1 MKSPRWTPPSHP
13 EQHSGTSAMPLL
25 LGMVLL
31 STVSNGVLAAAVQG
45 RPLLSE
51 ADFLGEM
58 PVVLS
63 ATRMAQPLSE
73 TPAATT
79 LIDRQMIE
87 ASGARSI
94 VDVFRLVPGLL
105 VGYESGN
112 RPVVSTH
119 GFGDVFARRM
129 QVLIDGRSVY
139 VPAYGGVPWTDLP
152 LALEDV
158 ERIEVV
164 RGPNAASYGANS
176 FLGIIS
182 ITTRKPRDAKGI
194 QARLNAG
201 TQSIRDAVLRTGDHV
216 GKLDYHLTVGMQ
228 QDDGFRVRYD
238 RQQHQFL
245 TTALSYPWGGS
256 DSIDAQ
262 LGYSGGV
269 NEKGSFDDILNAPR
283 DQQAI
288 SRFEQLR
295 WQHDLGQGNNFTLQF
310 YHNYNELD
318 EQFTTAPI
326 LVSVPPIPPFTI
338 QVPINYDVTSE
349 RYDLELQNAFG
360 ISREL
365 RGVWGVGWRVDQV
378 VSPGFLGTS
387 VRQENRARR
396 IFLNM
401 EWRTTQKLTVNAG
414 AMWEHDEIV
423 GGDLSPRVA
432 FNYQLTQRQTL
443 RASASRA
450 TRNPVLVEERGNLR
464 ICADPACS
472 LYDQIFLSSGGLEP
486 ETIVSQDIGYFARV
500 RGNLTL
506 DVRVYQDRLR
516 GLIDIYPRAYPQDLV
531 DSSADDF
538 INGYNARVKG
548 VETQITFRPNFR
560 DRVILGYAYTHIES
574 NEGQPN
580 YSESAPQ
587 GSGSLLWIHNLS
599 ERYLASL
606 AYYYV
611 GSMAFLDSKQVDP
624 VSRLDLRLA
633 RKYRWGK
640 VDGDIALVM
649 QSALGGYDEYY
660 PPIMQTNEFDRRM
673 FISFGMNFR

>member
-1 MKSPRWTPPSHP
+1 
-13 EQHSGTSAMPLL
+13 MPLL
-25 LGMVLL
+25 LGMLL
-31 STVSNGVLAAAVQG
+31 LGAVSGGVSAAGVQG

-79 LIDRQMIE
+79 IIDRQMIE
-87 ASGARSI
+87 ATGARSI

-112 RPVVSTH
+112 RPAVTTH

-152 LALEDV
+152 LALDDV

-182 ITTRKPRDAKGI
+182 ITTRKPRDAKGT
-194 QARLNAG
+194 QARLTAG
-201 TQSIRDAVLRTGDHV
+201 TQSIRDAVLRTGDQV

-228 QDDGFRVRYD
+228 QDDGFRLRHD

-245 TTALSYPWGGS
+245 TTALSYPLGKS
-256 DSIDAQ
+256 DSVDAQ
-262 LGYSGGV
+262 FGYSGGV
-269 NEKGSFDDILNAPR
+269 NEKGSYDDVLNTPR
-283 DQQAI
+283 DQQVI

-295 WQHDLGQGNNFTLQF
+295 WQRDLGQGNNFSLQF

-318 EQFTTAPI
+318 EQYTTAPI
-326 LVSVPPIPPFTI
+326 PVSVPPIPPFTVQI
-338 QVPINYDVTSE
+338 PINYDVTSE

-360 ISREL
+360 ISRDL
-365 RGVWGVGWRVDQV
+365 RGVWGMGWRVDQV
-378 VSPGFLGTS
+378 VSAGFLGTS
-387 VRQENRARR
+387 ARQENRAQRV
-396 IFLNM
+396 FLNM
-401 EWRTTQKLTVNAG
+401 EWHTTQQLTLNAG
-414 AMWEHDEIV
+414 AMWEHDQIV

-432 FNYQLTQRQTL
+432 LNYQLTSRQTL
-443 RASASRA
+443 RASVSRA

-464 ICADPACS
+464 VCVDTACS
-472 LYDQIFLSSGGLEP
+472 LYDQVFLSSGGLEP
-486 ETIVSQDIGYFARV
+486 ETIESRDIGYFARV
-500 RGNLTL
+500 LGNLTL
-506 DVRVYQDRLR
+506 DARVYQDKLS
-516 GLIDIYPRAYPQDLV
+516 GLIDIYPRPYPQDLV

-538 INGYNARVKG
+538 RNEFSARVNG
-548 VETQITFRPNFR
+548 LETQITYRPNFK
-560 DRVILGYAYTHIES
+560 DRIILGYAYTHIKS
-574 NEGQPN
+574 NEDRPN

-587 GSGSLLWIHNLS
+587 GSGSLLWMHSLS
-599 ERYLASL
+599 DRYQASL

-611 GSMAFLDSKQVDP
+611 GSMAFLDSKPVDP

-633 RKYRWGK
+633 HKYRWGK
-640 VDGDIALVM
+640 VGGDIALVM

-660 PPIMQTNEFDRRM
+660 PPAMQANEFDRRM